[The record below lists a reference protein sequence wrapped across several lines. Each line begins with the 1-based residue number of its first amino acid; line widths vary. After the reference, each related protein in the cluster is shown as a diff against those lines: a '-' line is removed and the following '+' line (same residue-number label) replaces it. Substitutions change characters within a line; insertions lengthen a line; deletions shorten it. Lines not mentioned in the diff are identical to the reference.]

1 MANPSTSLATLRPD
15 LDGSF
20 MEFDLESNQ
29 QGFIAT
35 QVFPVLSPRSQA
47 GSFGKIPIEQLLK
60 ERDTTRAPGAGYS
73 RSTFQFTK
81 DTFATEEQGAEEPVD
96 DREEQMY
103 ASYFDAEVI
112 AASRAR
118 NAVRMNAEKRVA
130 AAVFNATTFASFTT
144 AVGDE
149 WDDATSATPIADVEA
164 AVQSV
169 WDQTGIWPD
178 TMIINRK
185 VFRNLRNTDDIISR
199 VKFQGFMDVRAGNI
213 PIAALS
219 QVFDLPKLIVANS
232 ARDSAQ
238 EGQDTVIAP
247 VWSDEYCMIC
257 KTANTNDIQEPCLGR
272 IFHWTA
278 DGSQIDGR
286 METYRDEVVRA
297 DIVRSRH
304 DVDEKMLY
312 VEMGHLLSNIT
323 T

>member
-1 MANPSTSLATLRPD
+1 MGTPDTSLATLRPD

-20 MEFDLESNQ
+20 MEFDLETNQ
-29 QGFIAT
+29 MGFIST
-35 QVFPVLSPRSQA
+35 QVFPVLNPRSQA
-47 GSFGKIPIEQLLK
+47 GSFGKIKIEELLK
-60 ERDTTRAPGAGYS
+60 ERDTTRAPGTGYS
-73 RSTFQFTK
+73 RSTHQFTK
-81 DTFATEEQGAEEPVD
+81 ETYATEEQGAEEPVD
-96 DREEQMY
+96 DREETMY

-118 NAVRMNAEKRVA
+118 NAVRINAEKRLA
-130 AAVFNATTFASFTT
+130 AAVFNETTFTSFKT
-144 AVGDE
+144 AVGNE
-149 WDDATSATPIADVEA
+149 WDDAENATPIVDVEA

-178 TMIINRK
+178 TMIMNRK
-185 VFRNLRNTDDIISR
+185 VFRNLRNVDEIVSR

-219 QVFDLPKLIVANS
+219 QVFDIPKLIVANS
-232 ARDSAQ
+232 ARDSAK
-238 EGQDTVIAP
+238 EGQTTVIAP
-247 VWSDEYCMIC
+247 IWLDEYCMIC
-257 KTANTNDIQEPCLGR
+257 KTANTNDIKEPCLGR

-312 VEMGHLLSNIT
+312 VEMGHLLTNIT
-323 T
+323 S